1 MRKGGRLLCRNAD
14 EGRKTK
20 RAMAAVQ
27 PTHVVVLGDLVSS
40 HDLPEREWGRRVVRY
55 RWIMQDVR
63 VPLVNIAG
71 NHDIGYGAVQMPYW
85 SNRFERDFGSLNG
98 EMALSANLSL
108 VWTNAMVLDG
118 DSSAS
123 GSAKIAAW
131 R

>member
-1 MRKGGRLLCRNAD
+1 
-14 EGRKTK
+14 
-20 RAMAAVQ
+20 MAAVQ

-40 HDLPEREWGRRVVRY
+40 HDLPEREWGRRVKRY

-71 NHDIGYGAVQMPYW
+71 NHDIGYGAVQMPHW

-98 EMALSANLSL
+98 EMALSENLSL

-118 DSSAS
+118 DSTAS